1 LKKLLLAIALI
12 VSPLLGAQ
20 AHAQGTVTVGVLAP
34 LSGFA
39 AADGKSAV
47 TSIQL
52 AAKTINENG
61 GLLGKQVELKIYDDQ
76 ADPKQAVGF
85 VRRLVEEDH
94 ASFVIGAS
102 YSGAT
107 LAAAP
112 ILDKNHVPMM
122 AAYAVAPD
130 ITKHHPYVFR
140 VGLMGPVEGRVGAML
155 AHKLGASHV
164 GMINLKNDFGQALEQ
179 GFKSE
184 LKKQDLSVVFSDTYP
199 LGNQNFNSMLVRLK
213 ASNPQAI
220 YASGYYSD
228 AANLVRQAHSLGI
241 NVPIIG
247 QDGYDSPKF
256 IELAGSAADGV
267 YITTQLD
274 RDSAQADVQ
283 HFLKAYQAEAGEPAD
298 MVGAS
303 AYAAMEVMAKAVKKA
318 GSLNS
323 DTVRKTLAHMKNV
336 DTVAGHIYSW
346 NRDGDPIKTATVQ
359 VIKDGAFH
367 RYMNVTDR
375 KLLTP

>member
-1 LKKLLLAIALI
+1 MKKLLLVLALV

-52 AAKTINENG
+52 AAKAINETG
-61 GLLGKQVELKIYDDQ
+61 GLLGKQIELKIYDDQ

-85 VRRLVEEDH
+85 VRRLVEQDH

-112 ILDKNHVPMM
+112 ILNQNHVPMM

-130 ITKHHPYVFR
+130 ITNGHPYVFR
-140 VGLMGPVEGRVGAML
+140 VGLMGPVEGRIGAML
-155 AHKLGASHV
+155 ARKLGARRI

-179 GFKSE
+179 GFRSE
-184 LKKQDLSVVFSDTYP
+184 LKKQHLKVVFSDTYP
-199 LGNQNFNSMLVRLK
+199 LGNQNFTSMLVRLK
-213 ASNPQAI
+213 ARHPAAI

-241 NVPIIG
+241 RVPIIG

-256 IELAGSAADGV
+256 IELAGAAANGV

-274 RDSAQADVQ
+274 RDSSQADVQ
-283 HFLKAYQAEAGEPAD
+283 QFLKACQADAGEPAD

-303 AYAAMEVMAKAVKKA
+303 GYAAMEVMAQAVKTA
-318 GSLNS
+318 GSL
-323 DTVRKTLAHMKNV
+323 DGDAVRKALTGMKNV

-346 NRDGDPIKTATVQ
+346 DANGDPIKTATVQ
-359 VIKDGAFH
+359 VIRDGAFH
-367 RYMNVTDR
+367 HYMTVTNR

>member
-1 LKKLLLAIALI
+1 MKKLLLVLALV
-12 VSPLLGAQ
+12 VSPLLGMQ
-20 AHAQGTVTVGVLAP
+20 AHAQETVTVGVLAP

-52 AAKTINENG
+52 AAKTINKNG
-61 GLLGKQVELKIYDDQ
+61 GLLGKRIDLKIYDDQ

-85 VRRLVEEDH
+85 VRRLVEQDH
-94 ASFVIGAS
+94 ASFVIGGS

-112 ILDKNHVPMM
+112 ILNKNRVPMM

-130 ITKHHPYVFR
+130 ITKGHPYVFR

-155 AHKLGASHV
+155 ARKLGARNV

-184 LKKQDLSVVFSDTYP
+184 LRKQHLKVVYSDTYP
-199 LGNQNFNSMLVRLK
+199 LGNQNFTSMLVRLK
-213 ASNPQAI
+213 AHHPQAI

-241 NVPIIG
+241 RAPIIG
-247 QDGYDSPKF
+247 QDGYDSPNF
-256 IELAGSAADGV
+256 IELAGAAANGV

-274 RDSAQADVQ
+274 RDSSQADVR
-283 HFLKAYQAEAGEPAD
+283 HFLKAYQAETGEPAD

-303 AYAAMEVMAKAVKKA
+303 GYAAMEVMAKAVKKA
-318 GSLNS
+318 GSLGG
-323 DTVRKTLAHMKNV
+323 DAVRKALAGMKNI

-346 NRDGDPIKTATVQ
+346 NHNGDPIKTATVQ